1 MRVLRLLSRKFTEAT
16 LLALLLLV
24 GSVANGD
31 AAEQLQQG
39 KNIIVLDVENMT
51 WVGCIV
57 AVRNSLKKVE
67 GVIKIEV
74 DIDEKT
80 ATVIV
85 ASKEVDTS
93 LLVAATTSIG
103 FPSFVR
109 EP

>member
-1 MRVLRLLSRKFTEAT
+1 M
-16 LLALLLLV
+16 
-24 GSVANGD
+24 
-31 AAEQLQQG
+31 
-39 KNIIVLDVENMT
+39 
-51 WVGCIV
+51 
-57 AVRNSLKKVE
+57 RNSLKKVE

-93 LLVAATTSIG
+93 LLVAATTNIG
-103 FPSFVR
+103 FPSVVR